1 MTTRRSFFVTKERK
15 FVYRTVE
22 IYHPADGG
30 ILRRLVMGK
39 IDPVDLRLEASA
51 PRNAGLLVEYEGAYF
66 EYQIPEQSTGST
78 VSTDIQLGRV
88 GSEMKQILKRIQG
101 ASRLKVGE
109 VIIREWFKGQES
121 FAPDIALRL
130 FIRSIGITPNGVV
143 IRAEQDNPADRDVS
157 TRYLIDVFKGLAE
170 GI

>member
-39 IDPVDLRLEASA
+39 IDPVNLRLEASA
-51 PRNAGLLVEYEGAYF
+51 PRNAGSLVEYEGAF
-66 EYQIPEQSTGST
+66 FDYQIPEVGDST

-88 GSEMKQILKRIQG
+88 GLEMKQILKKIKG

-109 VIIREWFKGQES
+109 VIIREWFKGQEN

-130 FIRSIGITPNGVV
+130 FIRNIGITPNGVV
-143 IRAEQDNPADRDVS
+143 IRAEQDNPSDRDVS
-157 TRYLIDVFKGLAE
+157 TRYLVSVFKGLAE
-170 GI
+170 GL

>member
-39 IDPVDLRLEASA
+39 IDPVNLRLEASA
-51 PRNAGLLVEYEGAYF
+51 PRNAGSLVEYEGGYF
-66 EYQIPEQSTGST
+66 EYQIPEVGDST

-88 GSEMKQILKRIQG
+88 GLEMKQILKKIKG

-109 VIIREWFKGQES
+109 VIIREWFKGQEN

-130 FIRSIGITPNGVV
+130 FIRNIGITPNGVV
-143 IRAEQDNPADRDVS
+143 IRAEQDNPSDRDVS
-157 TRYLIDVFKGLAE
+157 TRYLVSVFKGLAE
-170 GI
+170 GL